1 MTEAA
6 AFGIA
11 TAGASVAI
19 AIVAVSVATATVV
32 VIESARRVRR
42 ATRLPQPSPKRR
54 SNANEHCTHARRSPP
69 VLPPS
74 QELPV
79 HWRQCAEDRLQGRAA
94 VAALCLRA
102 RQDRAES
109 YHCGVRQEAARTG
122 AGDQAGALSRIVA
135 LRDPVT
141 DTHGW

>member
-6 AFGIA
+6 ASAIA
-11 TAGASVAI
+11 IAAASVAI
-19 AIVAVSVATATVV
+19 ASVV
-32 VIESARRVRR
+32 VSGAIASAAVIEIVTARRVRR
-42 ATRLPQPSPKRR
+42 AMRLPQPSPKRR
-54 SNANEHCTHARRSPP
+54 SDTNEHCTHARRSPP

-109 YHCGVRQEAARTG
+109 YHCGVRQKAARAG
-122 AGDQAGALSRIVA
+122 AGDQAGA
-135 LRDPVT
+135 
-141 DTHGW
+141 